1 MTYEIGT
8 EHSLKVLL
16 ELKSK
21 SFMTLILIFFRMLTL
36 GMQCQCQH
44 MLIRKSWGG
53 EI

>member
-21 SFMTLILIFFRMLTL
+21 SFMTMIFHFLSHDHTWNAMSVSAHANTEELV
-36 GMQCQCQH
+36 
-44 MLIRKSWGG
+44 W
-53 EI
+53 